1 MKGIRSAR
9 TIAAVLLG
17 AALIAALS
25 VGGATAA
32 GLISGKAI
40 KNHSIGVV
48 KLTYAAQK
56 SLRAGKI
63 GPAGPAGPAG
73 AAGQQGAQGPR
84 GPQGP
89 AGRVI
94 SAYAHVSADGH
105 VLSDSR
111 NIRQANVKK
120 VGDGAYC
127 LQNLSEYHSAVASVA
142 FGGSAVS
149 ALVRPSTVNCSFV
162 IYTVKGGGGNISNA
176 FFVQLA

>member
-1 MKGIRSAR
+1 MKGIRSRA
-9 TIAAVLLG
+9 IAALLIG
-17 AALIAALS
+17 AALVAALS

-32 GLISGKAI
+32 RLISGKAI

-48 KLTYAAQK
+48 KLTFAAQK
-56 SLRAGKI
+56 SLRAGKV

-73 AAGQQGAQGPR
+73 QAGPAGPQ

-89 AGRVI
+89 AGRVVA
-94 SAYAHVSADGH
+94 AYAHVSADGH

-111 NIRQANVKK
+111 NIRQANLKK
-120 VGDGAYC
+120 TGDGVYC
-127 LQNLSEYHSAVASVA
+127 LQNVSEYHSAVASVA
-142 FGGSAVS
+142 FGGPAVS